1 MAKRKNNPRY
11 EMIISWSD
19 EDKAFIAAV
28 TELLG
33 CAAHENSDKND
44 RSRPRARGPATKGL
58 AVYFLR

>member
-1 MAKRKNNPRY
+1 
-11 EMIISWSD
+11 MIISWSD

-44 RSRPRARGPATKGL
+44 RSRPRAPGPATKGL